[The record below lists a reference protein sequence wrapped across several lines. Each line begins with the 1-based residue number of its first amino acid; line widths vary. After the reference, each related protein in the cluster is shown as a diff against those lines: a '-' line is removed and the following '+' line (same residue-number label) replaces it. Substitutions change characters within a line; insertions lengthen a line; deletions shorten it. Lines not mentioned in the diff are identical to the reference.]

1 VKYDTTG
8 WLGGIGGPLEHLG
21 NSMKM
26 MKEDANRANKDPKN
40 FQVILLTFPNI
51 VESDRGTTHEEGQS
65 SPLTGT
71 IDEIGHDVKRIKE
84 IGISHIIFG
93 FNFSHIGTNIDS
105 IIEITKQLSKF
116 AI

>member
-1 VKYDTTG
+1 M
-8 WLGGIGGPLEHLG
+8 I
-21 NSMKM
+21 
-26 MKEDANRANKDPKN
+26 KENANRANKDPKN

-51 VESDRGTTHEEGQS
+51 VDSNSRTTHEGQR

-93 FNFSHIGTNIDS
+93 FNFSPISADIDN

-116 AI
+116 AR

>member
-1 VKYDTTG
+1 
-8 WLGGIGGPLEHLG
+8 
-21 NSMKM
+21 MKM
-26 MKEDANRANKDPKN
+26 IKENANRANKDPKN

-51 VESDRGTTHEEGQS
+51 VDSNSRTTHEGQR

-93 FNFSHIGTNIDS
+93 FNFSPISADIDN

-116 AI
+116 AR